1 LALALRADLGR
12 DTSRP
17 DVFNSENTFAFITEV
32 PASKTEAVL
41 QADNRA
47 ADLILEESPKG
58 IGTRLIPEKR
68 PIHPS
73 MATPVKGGI
82 PPMSPG
88 AGNAVHPVTLNT
100 GTMPRDV
107 LVAIRQR
114 RRHDLPNKVSVCC
127 FPITWDEAYEFTA
140 PKPRQWWRRW
150 LLWLGCSVNDYGGTM
165 FEVIDGL
172 YEEGKINRTQMSQL
186 EALVR

>member
-1 LALALRADLGR
+1 MCVQLSQYPISARRELIGLGAANLVGCFFKCMPV
-12 DTSRP
+12 TGGFSRSAVAMDGP
-17 DVFNSENTFAFITEV
+17 SDFA
-32 PASKTEAVL
+32 
-41 QADNRA
+41 RC
-47 ADLILEESPKG
+47 
-58 IGTRLIPEKR
+58 

-82 PPMSPG
+82 PPMSPC

-150 LLWLGCSVNDYGGTM
+150 LMWLGCSVNDYGGTM

>member
-1 LALALRADLGR
+1 
-12 DTSRP
+12 
-17 DVFNSENTFAFITEV
+17 
-32 PASKTEAVL
+32 
-41 QADNRA
+41 
-47 ADLILEESPKG
+47 
-58 IGTRLIPEKR
+58 
-68 PIHPS
+68 
-73 MATPVKGGI
+73 MATPMKGGI